1 MKIRAEDT
9 VLVISGRDRGKQGK
23 VVRSFPDKGTIQV
36 EGVNVVKRHTKA
48 SASLRQ
54 AGIIEKEVPMP
65 VSKVVLVCPS
75 CNEPGRIGR
84 KFLADG
90 SKARVCKS
98 CNEIIE

>member
-1 MKIRAEDT
+1 MKIRPDDT

-23 VVRSFPDKGTIQV
+23 VVKAFPDKGTIQV
-36 EGVNVVKRHTKA
+36 EGVNIVKKHMKP
-48 SASLRQ
+48 SASVRQ
-54 AGIIEKEVPMP
+54 AGIIEKEIPLSVA
-65 VSKVVLVCPS
+65 KVVLVCPS
-75 CNEPGRIGR
+75 CNEPGRVGR